1 MKQGNYHTEIDEVT
15 YIREELE
22 EIYNQ
27 HKHLVMNF
35 GDYMETIQL
44 KPRKRE
50 FKGRPGMNAINIQS
64 TSKSWL
70 DFPEIKKYVDMFDWE
85 IYPQPDHIDM
95 LHYDVGYKFHPHT
108 DHFMNLAIMF
118 PILPTTKMAPIN
130 FYSRPGSI
138 PERNVNYEKKY
149 GWNNRDI
156 EYQHHYSL
164 KHPTMFN
171 GMAIHGV
178 AETPEQRVILRVKC
192 LGETYDSAVEK
203 LKKGT
208 FVK

>member
-35 GDYMETIQL
+35 GDYMESLQL
-44 KPRKRE
+44 HPKKRE

-70 DFPEIKKYVDMFDWE
+70 DFPKIKKYVDMFDWE

-95 LHYDVGYKFHPHT
+95 LHYEVGYKFHPHT

-118 PILPTTKMAPIN
+118 PILPATKMAPIN

-149 GWNNRDI
+149 GWKDRDI

-178 AETPEQRVILRVKC
+178 AETLEQRVILRVKC